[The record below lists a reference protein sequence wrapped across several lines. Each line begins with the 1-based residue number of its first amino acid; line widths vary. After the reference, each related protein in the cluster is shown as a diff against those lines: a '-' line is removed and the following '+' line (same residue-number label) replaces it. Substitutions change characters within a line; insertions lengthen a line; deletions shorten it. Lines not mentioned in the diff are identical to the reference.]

1 MRRGRVMG
9 VLTGRSCALYSTRR
23 FAPSKPTYVSTHAY
37 LREYSRSGCH
47 RIRSQVCKAAPIPG
61 ETKVWQY
68 ITLTKNVYL
77 VDCPGVVR
85 SHTVV

>member
-1 MRRGRVMG
+1 MYGTV
-9 VLTGRSCALYSTRR
+9 TRR
-23 FAPSKPTYVSTHAY
+23 AGADTGAARQSHGSTHRTGARAVHNAPIRPEQAY
-37 LREYSRSGCH
+37 LREYSLSGCA
-47 RIRSQVCKAAPIPG
+47 QVCKAAPIPG

-85 SHTVV
+85 SV